1 MPTPFYRGVFTPQL
15 TMAEKKQADLSQLS
29 RNNSRLIGGI
39 FSRVTLL
46 VFLVGLVL
54 LAIGFILLSFVDARA
69 ENIFAFFSP
78 LFIVLAY
85 ILMFVALLMKPGKK

>member
-15 TMAEKKQADLSQLS
+15 TMAEKKQADLSRLP
-29 RNNSRLIGGI
+29 RNSSRLIGGI

-46 VFLVGLVL
+46 VFLAGLLL

-78 LFIVLAY
+78 LFIILAY
-85 ILMFVALLMKPGKK
+85 ILMFVALLLKPGKR